1 MNILITGSRGQL
13 GSELCTALL
22 LAKNDVGAIPS
33 RYANAR
39 VDTVDRSELDI
50 VDSDAVKSWFAAHD
64 PYDIVFNCAAYT
76 DVDGC
81 ESNEAD
87 AYAVNAAGVANL
99 ARACCLCDAVLVH
112 VSTDYVFSGL
122 EAGARTEVDEC
133 APISAYGRTKLAGE
147 KLAVSNNPRTHIV
160 RTAWL
165 YGRTGGNF
173 VRTMMK
179 LGTTYDE
186 VSVVDDQI
194 GNPTNAA
201 DLAHAMLEIALSDS
215 FGIWHATC
223 QGECTW
229 ADFAE
234 AIMDEFGLSCRV
246 LRCSTQQWLNTHPG
260 TAQRP
265 AFSSLDNAKLRYE
278 LRVEM
283 RPWRDA
289 LKAFAAQC
297 QKERECEK
305 GIQ

>member
-1 MNILITGSRGQL
+1 MRPFPPMGELSLQGRSWLSPIIL
-13 GSELCTALL
+13 E
-22 LAKNDVGAIPS
+22 
-33 RYANAR
+33 
-39 VDTVDRSELDI
+39 
-50 VDSDAVKSWFAAHD
+50 
-64 PYDIVFNCAAYT
+64 
-76 DVDGC
+76 
-81 ESNEAD
+81 
-87 AYAVNAAGVANL
+87 
-99 ARACCLCDAVLVH
+99 
-112 VSTDYVFSGL
+112 
-122 EAGARTEVDEC
+122 
-133 APISAYGRTKLAGE
+133 PISCVQRGCTEGR
-147 KLAVSNNPRTHIV
+147 
-160 RTAWL
+160 
-165 YGRTGGNF
+165 GGNF

-215 FGIWHATC
+215 FGIWHAAC

-234 AIMDEFGLSCRV
+234 AIMDEFGLGCRV

-278 LRVEM
+278 LRAEM

-289 LKAFAAQC
+289 LKAFAVQC